1 MNKVK
6 IELKWTGIYFLLI
19 LVWMFLERI
28 SGLHDEHIAL
38 HPLVTMFFLIPA
50 IAVYVLAIRDKKRQ
64 LGGRLTYKEGLIS
77 GLILTLGITI
87 LSPVAQWVI
96 SYVITPD
103 FFTNAI
109 SASVELGYYSNTAEA
124 EAYFNF
130 ENYLKQSVQGSL
142 MFGVIKSLIIPLFL
156 RSKA

>member
-1 MNKVK
+1 
-6 IELKWTGIYFLLI
+6 
-19 LVWMFLERI
+19 
-28 SGLHDEHIAL
+28 
-38 HPLVTMFFLIPA
+38 
-50 IAVYVLAIRDKKRQ
+50 
-64 LGGRLTYKEGLIS
+64 
-77 GLILTLGITI
+77 
-87 LSPVAQWVI
+87 VI

-109 SASVELGYYSNTAEA
+109 TASVELGYYSNTAEA